1 MGSNWMKM
9 VHIGQNWIKLDK
21 TRSNMIKLKQNGTK
35 LNIITNIK
43 IVQDV
48 QIV

>member
-1 MGSNWMKM
+1 ME
-9 VHIGQNWIKLDK
+9 QNKKKKLITLVK

>member
-1 MGSNWMKM
+1 ME
-9 VHIGQNWIKLDK
+9 QNKKKKKLITLVK